1 MPNPCIEE
9 HAPHL
14 RDRFNELVKGGMSE
28 REAGRKAAMEDF
40 AKLNNE
46 LNAFKKSIG
55 IKLSKEQEAGYKEP
69 DNSAKIKEIT
79 DTYNAKIE
87 EAKEKY
93 PKEETTT
100 KVEQPTVSETE
111 GKSDVVVDKASNGG
125 GDVVIEKKNTGT
137 EIEPD
142 LGEGRKPVTLSGSTE
157 AERQVAIE
165 QRKKETKQTPMTSER
180 DALLERIQKFNKLS
194 RSQKRASYGEVNKI
208 KVALDKFNKGNEQQH
223 SITTNRDG
231 SLDLRGNPTDKRP
244 SGKPIRYTLKGNE
257 NSIID
262 NAVTLTERDLKTKEV
277 FKELLDADVLPVSR
291 RINGEKMSEAEH
303 DATIQDILDGIPSQR
318 AENYLNS
325 LEKQIREDNFDFG
338 NPDKNIRTTL
348 NDALGITTERGE
360 PMTADAVEKWLKD
373 ESELTKEDE
382 ILFDNI
388 ENLITHYEQLHES
401 ESGTPAKVQQPI
413 GKGQES
419 NSGKANE
426 NEQPKSE
433 TSTANKKE
441 PIKNEEAQVTQDTN
455 QKEKTNIADE
465 GTTEDGKEAGEPFV
479 EGKRTI
485 LSHRGLQ
492 EVAIEFG
499 FGDVTSRELK
509 TDPQLFKD
517 AQNKVDG
524 WVEKG
529 EYPQQI
535 TKLVEKAENAEVLT
549 DEQRVILQQHIANV
563 RGEMEAMDIN
573 TPDYNKKLTELNRLI
588 RAGEATRS
596 AAGAALRVPFMASV
610 PNDLPTML
618 VEEMN
623 ISRVP
628 ELTEQQKA
636 TVQKEHKDI
645 SEAEKVYQEKIA
657 GLEAQLA
664 KQRADRK
671 VKETKQ
677 ATPKGKKTKED
688 FAKEREDIKKSI
700 LAKWNN
706 AKNVGISADPKN
718 DLLVQLAPDVGKLV
732 KSYVEEGVIK
742 LEEVTKKI
750 YDELK
755 GTIQGLSEKDIHNII
770 AGDYNK
776 KLPTKNQLAEQVE
789 NIRIEANLI
798 NKLEALMRGE
808 EPKNEKKKIQRNAAI
823 EELRQKIKSF
833 GKEEK
838 TPDQKSLD
846 AVKTKLKNEAEKIK
860 EQIRTGNFDKEPPK
874 QPLKLDAE
882 ALKLRDE
889 VIRLR
894 QNREVRLLL
903 AKRINEKPKE
913 KGMRLAAEVLN
924 IPRTLMTIGDYSAL
938 LRQNIF
944 FTAGHP
950 VMSSRASKE
959 MFKAG
964 WSQKEY
970 DRWFADYKESPRYH
984 IKEKSRL
991 AISDSLSHD
1000 LTKREEVFMSSLSEK
1015 IPLIGK
1021 TIVKGSERSYTAL
1034 LNKIRSDMFDYFAD
1048 SMEARGLTYENSP
1061 KQYDA
1066 MAEYI
1071 NNATGRSDFGET
1083 LNRVAPI
1090 LNSVFFSPRLI
1101 ASRVNMLTYWM
1112 QPRFWKTLPR
1122 EARIDYVRNWISLL
1136 AVGGT
1141 LMAVAKMGGADVE
1154 DDPRSSDFG
1163 KIKSGNTRW
1172 DIWGGAQPYVRVVA
1186 QVATGQ
1192 RKSTN
1197 TGKMYDLN
1205 GDDIFG
1211 ETKAGVVT
1219 DFFRNKLAP
1228 VPGAAV
1234 DILSGRTGV
1243 GDKIM
1248 YQWGGAG
1255 EKEISLDQYVKQRL
1269 LPMTIT
1275 GVQEAMKDQGIKA
1288 LLTVGIPSTF
1298 GVGTQTYEK
1307 PVQKDKKPPKKQK
1320 PKKPTK

>member
-87 EAKEKY
+87 EAKKIAN
-93 PKEETTT
+93 EEA
-100 KVEQPTVSETE
+100 
-111 GKSDVVVDKASNGG
+111 KA
-125 GDVVIEKKNTGT
+125 
-137 EIEPD
+137 
-142 LGEGRKPVTLSGSTE
+142 
-157 AERQVAIE
+157 
-165 QRKKETKQTPMTSER
+165 
-180 DALLERIQKFNKLS
+180 
-194 RSQKRASYGEVNKI
+194 
-208 KVALDKFNKGNEQQH
+208 NE
-223 SITTNRDG
+223 
-231 SLDLRGNPTDKRP
+231 
-244 SGKPIRYTLKGNE
+244 
-257 NSIID
+257 
-262 NAVTLTERDLKTKEV
+262 
-277 FKELLDADVLPVSR
+277 
-291 RINGEKMSEAEH
+291 
-303 DATIQDILDGIPSQR
+303 
-318 AENYLNS
+318 
-325 LEKQIREDNFDFG
+325 
-338 NPDKNIRTTL
+338 
-348 NDALGITTERGE
+348 
-360 PMTADAVEKWLKD
+360 
-373 ESELTKEDE
+373 
-382 ILFDNI
+382 
-388 ENLITHYEQLHES
+388 
-401 ESGTPAKVQQPI
+401 VQQPTEVKEPTI
-413 GKGQES
+413 TE
-419 NSGKANE
+419 
-426 NEQPKSE
+426 
-433 TSTANKKE
+433 ANKVK
-441 PIKNEEAQVTQDTN
+441 PAAEEGQ
-455 QKEKTNIADE
+455 
-465 GTTEDGKEAGEPFV
+465 PFV
-479 EGKRTI
+479 EEKRTI

-492 EVAIEFG
+492 EVATEFG
-499 FGDVTSRELK
+499 FGDVTSREIK

-517 AQNKVDG
+517 ADNTVNKWKESG
-524 WVEKG
+524 Q
-529 EYPQQI
+529 YPQKI
-535 TKLVEKAENAEVLT
+535 NGLVEKAENAEVLT

-563 RGEMEAMDIN
+563 RGEMSNMDIN
-573 TPDYNKKLTELNRLI
+573 APGYDVKLSELNRLI

-596 AAGAALRVPFMASV
+596 AAGAALRVPYMASV

-623 ISRVP
+623 ISGVP
-628 ELTEQQKA
+628 ELTPTQKA
-636 TVQKEHKDI
+636 TVQKEYSDI
-645 SEAEKVYQEKIA
+645 SAAEKAYQQKIEALEAENAKLRA
-657 GLEAQLA
+657 G
-664 KQRADRK
+664 RK
-671 VKETKQ
+671 VAETKSTTQ
-677 ATPKGKKTKED
+677 KTKKTTED
-688 FAKEREDIKKSI
+688 FVKERESIKKSI
-700 LAKWNN
+700 ADKWNK
-706 AKNVGISADPKN
+706 AKNVGIVSDPKN
-718 DLLVQLAPDVGKLV
+718 DLLIQIAPDVAKLM
-732 KSYVEEGVIK
+732 KSYVEEGVSK
-742 LEEVTKKI
+742 LEDIVAKI
-750 YDELK
+750 HEEIKGFIPDLK
-755 GTIQGLSEKDIHNII
+755 EKDIHDII
-770 AGDYNK
+770 AGEYNAK
-776 KLPTKNQLAEQVE
+776 KPTKNQIAEQIE
-789 NIRIEANLI
+789 NIRLQAKLV
-798 NKLEALMRGE
+798 NKLESLLSGK
-808 EPKNEKKKIQRNAAI
+808 EPKDEK
-823 EELRQKIKSF
+823 QKIKRNAGIENLRQQIKDF
-833 GKEEK
+833 KREK
-838 TPDQKSLD
+838 AESEKIPNEKLSPDQRALNSL
-846 AVKTKLKNEAEKIK
+846 KTKMKKEAESLQEQLRSGNYEKPAKKEPIK
-860 EQIRTGNFDKEPPK
+860 LDKE
-874 QPLKLDAE
+874 
-882 ALKLRDE
+882 ALELRDK
-889 VIRLR
+889 VIKLR
-894 QNREVRLLL
+894 QNREVRLMLQQ
-903 AKRINEKPKE
+903 RMNET
-913 KGMRLAAEVLN
+913 KGQTALRMVAEVAN
-924 IPRTLMTIGDYSAL
+924 IPRTLMTIGDYSGL

-944 FTAGHP
+944 FSAGHP
-950 VMSSRASKE
+950 AMTSAAAKE

-964 WSQKEY
+964 WSQTMY
-970 DRWFADYKESPRYH
+970 DRWFADLKDSPRYQ
-984 IKEKSRL
+984 IIEKSRL
-991 AISDSLSHD
+991 AIADSLSHD
-1000 LTKREEVFMSSLSEK
+1000 LTKREENFMSSLSEK

-1021 TIVKGSERSYTAL
+1021 TLVKGSERSYTAL
-1034 LNKIRSDMFDYFAD
+1034 LNKMRVDMFNYFAD

-1061 KQYDA
+1061 KVYDA

-1083 LNRVAPI
+1083 LNRVAPV
-1090 LNSVFFSPRLI
+1090 LNAAFFSPRLI
-1101 ASRVNMLTYWM
+1101 ASRVNMLTYWA
-1112 QPRFWKTLPR
+1112 QPRFWKTLPK
-1122 EARIDYVRNWISLL
+1122 EARIDYFRNWISLL